1 MFLKQ
6 HKKVQSKLKQHF
18 VQRTAEQLI
27 KKIIIKKVETR
38 KPLRK
43 G

>member
-6 HKKVQSKLKQHF
+6 HKKVQCKLKQHF

-27 KKIIIKKVETR
+27 KKNNY
-38 KPLRK
+38 
-43 G
+43 